1 MFPRNRQ
8 PENLRDLVE
17 KFRDAPRIHDF
28 IRSQL
33 EAGARFALTYIRVV
47 HPKLELEKLVETCHD
62 KCKTRRKN
70 VMKINEAVSPISE
83 ALIEDLLRMDS
94 EFFVKGNYVDHIG
107 TDPERF
113 RIDDLL

>member
-1 MFPRNRQ
+1 M
-8 PENLRDLVE
+8 VE

-28 IRSQL
+28 VRSQL

-47 HPKLELEKLVETCHD
+47 HPKLELDKLVEACHE
-62 KCKTRRKN
+62 KCKARRKN
-70 VMKINEAVSPISE
+70 VTKINEAVSPISE

-107 TDPERF
+107 TNPERL
-113 RIDDLL
+113 RIDDFL